1 MIKRPLPHA
10 HSLLCI
16 AGQLSLS
23 RSLYSSLPVP
33 PEQKRLIPYF
43 HFYEKVAFYL
53 SQGYAVIYVVE
64 SDITKVVLNLSKA
77 CSIEIE
83 EYIEKG
89 ALTIIDADSFYSP
102 SETRFDWEILVAQ
115 WQKVISSVAKK
126 GKFKRIMVM
135 GMPHAAF
142 FDSREN
148 QQKLI
153 EYEEQVAKHYD
164 GTLQV
169 FCCYTKE
176 LVDKLPLGYLLRLL
190 AAHQDNAIRSKG
202 DNQRSFG
209 TNYQNV
215 QKIIDLIEE
224 GLTEGVGE
232 ETCALVFKTLKLIYK
247 MDRHKIVSD
256 PEAFEEKIRRI
267 LGKEAADPILKMI
280 AEKIKADVVIQQ

>member
-1 MIKRPLPHA
+1 M
-10 HSLLCI
+10 CI
-16 AGQLSLS
+16 AGQIPMQSS
-23 RSLYSSLPVP
+23 SSSLPS
-33 PEQKRLIPYF
+33 EGKRLNSYYY
-43 HFYEKVAFYL
+43 FYEKIVHYL

-64 SDITKVVLNLSKA
+64 SDITKAVINLSKTCA
-77 CSIEIE
+77 IEIE

-89 ALTIIDADSFYSP
+89 ALTLIDANSFYSP
-102 SETRFDWEILVAQ
+102 SETRFGWELLAAQ
-115 WQKVISSVAKK
+115 WQKVISSVSKR
-126 GKFKRIMVM
+126 GKFKRVMAM

-190 AAHQDNAIRSKG
+190 AAHQDNAISSNG
-202 DNQRSFG
+202 DNQRSFA
-209 TNYQNV
+209 TNNQSVQNM
-215 QKIIDLIEE
+215 IDLIEE

>member
-1 MIKRPLPHA
+1 
-10 HSLLCI
+10 
-16 AGQLSLS
+16 
-23 RSLYSSLPVP
+23 VP
-33 PEQKRLIPYF
+33 PERKRLIPYSR
-43 HFYEKVAFYL
+43 FYEKVALYL

-83 EYIEKG
+83 EYMEKG
-89 ALTIIDADSFYSP
+89 ALTIIDANSFYSP

-115 WQKVISSVAKK
+115 WQKVVSSVAKK

-164 GTLQV
+164 GSIQV

-190 AAHQDNAIRSKG
+190 AAHQDNAIRSNS
-202 DNQRSFG
+202 DNQGSFD
-209 TNYQNV
+209 TNNQNV
-215 QKIIDLIEE
+215 QKMIDLIEE
-224 GLTEGVGE
+224 GLTEGVGK

-247 MDRHKIVSD
+247 IDRDKVVLD

-280 AEKIKADVVIQQ
+280 AEKIKADMVIPQ

>member
-1 MIKRPLPHA
+1 LSHA

-16 AGQLSLS
+16 AGQPPLWPSS
-23 RSLYSSLPVP
+23 YSSLPVP
-33 PEQKRLIPYF
+33 PEQKRLVPYS
-43 HFYEKVAFYL
+43 HFYEKVAQYL
-53 SQGYAVIYVVE
+53 SEGYAVIYVVE

-89 ALTIIDADSFYSP
+89 ALTIIDANSFYSP

-115 WQKVISSVAKK
+115 WQKAVSYVAKK

-153 EYEEQVAKHYD
+153 EYEEQVARHYD

-190 AAHQDNAIRSKG
+190 AAHQDNAIRSNS

-209 TNYQNV
+209 TNNQNV
-215 QKIIDLIEE
+215 RNMIELIEK
-224 GLTEGVGE
+224 GLTEGVGK

-247 MDRHKIVSD
+247 MDRDKIVSD
-256 PEAFEEKIRRI
+256 PDAFEEKIRRI

-280 AEKIKADVVIQQ
+280 AEKIKAHVVIQQ

>member
-1 MIKRPLPHA
+1 LPHA

-16 AGQLSLS
+16 SGQLSLS
-23 RSLYSSLPVP
+23 PSSYSSLPVP
-33 PEQKRLIPYF
+33 PEQKRLIPYS
-43 HFYEKVAFYL
+43 HFYEKIALYL

-64 SDITKVVLNLSKA
+64 SDITKVVLNMSKA

-89 ALTIIDADSFYSP
+89 ALTIIDANSFYSP

-115 WQKVISSVAKK
+115 WQKVVSSVAKK
-126 GKFKRIMVM
+126 GKFKQIMVM

-153 EYEEQVAKHYD
+153 QYEEQVAKHYD

-169 FCCYTKE
+169 LCCYTKE
-176 LVDKLPLGYLLRLL
+176 LVDKLPLGYLLRLV
-190 AAHQDNAIRSKG
+190 AAHQDNAIRSSNG
-202 DNQRSFG
+202 NNQESFG
-209 TNYQNV
+209 TNNQNV
-215 QKIIDLIEE
+215 QKMTELIEE
-224 GLTEGVGE
+224 GLTEGLGK

-247 MDRHKIVSD
+247 MDRDKIVSD
-256 PEAFEEKIRRI
+256 PETFEEKIRRI
-267 LGKEAADPILKMI
+267 LGKEAADPILKII
-280 AEKIKADVVIQQ
+280 AEKIKAYVVMQQ

>member
-1 MIKRPLPHA
+1 LAHA
-10 HSLLCI
+10 HSLICI
-16 AGQLSLS
+16 ASQLSLLPPS
-23 RSLYSSLPVP
+23 SSSSLPLP
-33 PEQKRLIPYF
+33 SEQERPIPYH
-43 HFYEKVAFYL
+43 HFYDKIALYL
-53 SQGYAVIYVVE
+53 SQGYAVIYVLE
-64 SDITKVVLNLSKA
+64 SDITKVIRNLSKVCA
-77 CSIEIE
+77 IEIE

-102 SETRFDWEILVAQ
+102 SETRFDHNILLAQ
-115 WQKVISSVAKK
+115 WQKIVSSVSKK
-126 GKFKRIMVM
+126 GKFRGVMVM

-164 GTLQV
+164 GSIQV

-190 AAHQDNAIRSKG
+190 AAHQDNAIRSNS
-202 DNQRSFG
+202 DNQGSFD
-209 TNYQNV
+209 TNNQNV
-215 QKIIDLIEE
+215 QKMIDLIEE
-224 GLTEGVGE
+224 GLTEGVGK

-247 MDRHKIVSD
+247 IDRDKIVLD

-280 AEKIKADVVIQQ
+280 AEKIKADMVIPQ